1 MIVPRNPEAL
11 PPPLLLA
18 NSRSLSLSLS
28 LSPTSC
34 TSSTSCTS
42 CTARSFLEGATGA
55 RVEVAAPK
63 HAALSRWARDPRP
76 SRRWPGRHP
85 PPSNHV
91 PVAPVAPSHDVNA
104 RVDVADRDAP
114 GFVPVPYATSVGM
127 ARTLPALGRAGGTHR
142 PHNVLRKSLL
152 LLPTNHVMGH
162 GNGAW
167 EWGMGMGH
175 GAWGMGRG
183 IGHRAWAMGL

>member
-1 MIVPRNPEAL
+1 MSTRALKARVRPSPADL
-11 PPPLLLA
+11 PPYTTRETYDRATKPGSPPPAPVVGQFSTLIG
-18 NSRSLSLSLS
+18 SSLS
-28 LSPTSC
+28 LSP
-34 TSSTSCTS
+34 TSCTS

-85 PPSNHV
+85 PPSNHL
-91 PVAPVAPSHDVNA
+91 PVAPSHDVNA

-114 GFVPVPYATSVGM
+114 DFVPIPDATSVGM

-152 LLPTNHVMGH
+152 LLPTNHVNSTSTRLAH
-162 GNGAW
+162 C
-167 EWGMGMGH
+167 
-175 GAWGMGRG
+175 
-183 IGHRAWAMGL
+183 